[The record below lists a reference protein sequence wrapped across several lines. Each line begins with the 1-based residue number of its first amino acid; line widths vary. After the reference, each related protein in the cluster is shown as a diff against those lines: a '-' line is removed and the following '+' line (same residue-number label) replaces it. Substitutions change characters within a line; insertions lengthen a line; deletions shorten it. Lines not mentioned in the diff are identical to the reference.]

1 MLPGG
6 HFRHPSTPLVETF
19 VNVPSGHGVNSL
31 LFCLN
36 PEAKRAD
43 TYAIPTEDDR
53 LSFTLIASVSELT
66 GLLEK

>member
-6 HFRHPSTPLVETF
+6 QFRHPSTPLVETF
-19 VNVPSGHGVNSL
+19 VNVPSGHGVNSV
-31 LFCLN
+31 LFWLN

-43 TYAIPTEDDR
+43 TYASLTKDGR
-53 LSFTLIASVSELT
+53 SSFTLIASASELT

>member
-6 HFRHPSTPLVETF
+6 QFRHPSTPLVETF
-19 VNVPSGHGVNSL
+19 VNVPSGHGVNSV
-31 LFCLN
+31 LFWRN

-43 TYAIPTEDDR
+43 TYALPTEDDR
-53 LSFTLIASVSELT
+53 RSFTLIASVSELI